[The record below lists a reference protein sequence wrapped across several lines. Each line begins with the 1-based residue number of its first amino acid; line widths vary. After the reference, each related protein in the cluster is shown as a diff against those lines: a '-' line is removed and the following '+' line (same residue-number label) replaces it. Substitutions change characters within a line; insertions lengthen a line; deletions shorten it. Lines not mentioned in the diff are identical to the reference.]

1 MPDELDARLLRHF
14 AENYQ
19 PLVDARFVAQVTE
32 RMGVAQGARL
42 SLGALRSVP
51 ASIVSGLRTG
61 LSATLRLRHA
71 GLMFAVAVAVT
82 VWAAFA

>member
-51 ASIVSGLRTG
+51 ASIVRGLLTG
-61 LSATLRLRHA
+61 FSATLRVRHA
-71 GLMFAVAVAVT
+71 GLMVAVAFAVT
-82 VWAAFA
+82 VWAAIA